1 MQSVDQVGN
10 SSRWLGAGQGERTRM
25 GEDREGVGEDN
36 SVVYVLSAEVASPK
50 TPSYSP
56 LTGRSQKLLD
66 LQASEDRGL
75 RTKAI
80 LLGSSPQ
87 GRSRFPMDLIRN
99 LFKLLL
105 SQLR

>member
-1 MQSVDQVGN
+1 MQEDQ
-10 SSRWLGAGQGERTRM
+10 ER
-25 GEDREGVGEDN
+25 VGEDN

-56 LTGRSQKLLD
+56 LTGRLQKLLD
-66 LQASEDRGL
+66 LQASEDTGL

-80 LLGSSPQ
+80 LLASSPQ
-87 GRSRFPMDLIRN
+87 GRSRFLMDLIRN
-99 LFKLLL
+99 WFKLLP